1 MANDYFKL
9 SAEEKRDV
17 LAVASN
23 ESGRPAHLLEK
34 DIWVVWALRQL
45 YESAEADHLVFKGG
59 TSLSKAYRA
68 IQRFSEDIDITYDIR
83 VIAADLVAQTPEGLP
98 TTRSQQERWTA
109 DIRNRLK
116 EWLAG
121 KMLPYFQERLS
132 RTDNSAKASATDECL
147 IIDYEAVATGTGYVA
162 PRIKIEFGARSD
174 GEPSETHTITTD
186 AAPYLNE
193 IVFPECNV
201 RTMAAERTFWEKAT
215 AIHVFCLQGKLHG
228 ERFAR
233 HWYDV
238 AQLDKIG
245 LVNMALKNRE
255 LAKKVAEHKS
265 IFFREKARDG
275 NLIDYQLAVNGG
287 LQLVPEGEAK
297 EILSDDYRKML
308 EDGLLPE
315 GAEIFDKIMARCTDI
330 QRRANEVAGFR
341 SR

>member
-1 MANDYFKL
+1 MADDYFKL
-9 SAEEKRDV
+9 LTEEKRDV
-17 LAVASN
+17 LAIASN

-83 VIAADLVAQTPEGLP
+83 AIAADLVAQTPDGLP
-98 TTRSQQERWTA
+98 KTRSQQEKWTA

-132 RTDNSAKASATDECL
+132 RTDNSAKASATDECI

-193 IVFPECNV
+193 IVFPECKV
-201 RTMAAERTFWEKAT
+201 RAMAAERTFWEKAT
-215 AIHVFCLQGKLHG
+215 AVHVFCLQGKLHG

-233 HWYDV
+233 HWYDL
-238 AQLDKIG
+238 AQLEKVG
-245 LVNMALKNRE
+245 LVSKALKDRKI
-255 LAKKVAEHKS
+255 AKEVAKHKS
-265 IFFREKARDG
+265 IFFREKDSEG
-275 NLIDYQLAVNGG
+275 NVIDYQIAASGALH
-287 LQLVPEGEAK
+287 LVPEGEARK
-297 EILSDDYRKML
+297 MLSDDYNKML

-315 GAEIFDKIMARCTDI
+315 GAETFDEVMKRCADI
-330 QRRANEVAGFR
+330 QGRANKTTD
-341 SR
+341 